1 MSIVEET
8 PQVPFQVRGDFGD
21 PGHHA
26 PAIRDIF
33 GPRCF
38 QLYPDIRPVLSALKT
53 NGFRLAVIAN
63 RHRGLDFF
71 CFEMNLLAF
80 LDAVISSADI
90 GIEKPDSRIFNEAER
105 RLNVK
110 PERIVHI
117 GDLKDDDFRGALA
130 AESDRPFG
138 SEPYTP
144 KQNREP
150 FWVRAA
156 IADAGVAGFTSA
168 YSRA

>member
-130 AESDRPFG
+130 AAFKGSLIDRSGQNPTHLNRIENLFG
-138 SEPYTP
+138 LEL
-144 KQNREP
+144 QLQML
-150 FWVRAA
+150 V
-156 IADAGVAGFTSA
+156 
-168 YSRA
+168 